1 MRWNTQEKF
10 KKALHTSVTWVI
22 LIYFS
27 FEWPLVLFYICKQM
41 TCVTID
47 CFMKCIITDLEYKG
61 CSGAILHQLYCSVPS
76 TSAAGEVLEGG
87 SPGLMLPG
95 PGGPSR
101 GCFVRGW
108 NAARDRAGQG
118 WSWNSWLSFN
128 LFCTSGGSCSITS
141 DAAGKHV
148 SAWICL
154 QGSRFQ
160 MEIISSCCIR
170 AAAKQSQQPEDWG
183 S

>member
-1 MRWNTQEKF
+1 MLSNVCAPEMVGYW
-10 KKALHTSVTWVI
+10 
-22 LIYFS
+22 
-27 FEWPLVLFYICKQM
+27 
-41 TCVTID
+41 
-47 CFMKCIITDLEYKG
+47 KCMITDLEYKG
-61 CSGAILHQLYCSVPS
+61 CFGAILHQLYCSVPS

-160 MEIISSCCIR
+160 MEIISSCCIC
-170 AAAKQSQQPEDWG
+170 AAAKQSQQSEDWG
-183 S
+183 SWHHNMEQFSMGAWLGCPSYSAIS